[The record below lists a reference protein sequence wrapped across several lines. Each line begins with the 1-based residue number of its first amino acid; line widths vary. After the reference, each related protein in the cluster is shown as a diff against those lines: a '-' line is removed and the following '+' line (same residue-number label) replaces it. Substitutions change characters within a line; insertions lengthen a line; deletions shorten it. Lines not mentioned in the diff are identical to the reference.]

1 MLCSYKPAIPLV
13 DSMADVN
20 GETEPVLKP
29 SAILRYDLPHA
40 GSAASDGQQ
49 RTAEEL
55 TPTGEAD
62 MEVSGPG
69 SVGGGHPNRPIELRP
84 TPEVTSA
91 APGLERDDGDV
102 SQTAQQLERLND
114 DPEIRAERLARI
126 RAEIANGT
134 YETTEKL
141 ERAVERLLR
150 EIG

>member
-1 MLCSYKPAIPLV
+1 
-13 DSMADVN
+13 MADIIAT
-20 GETEPVLKP
+20 TEPLLKP
-29 SAILRYDLPHA
+29 SAILRYDRPHA
-40 GSAASDGQQ
+40 GSAASGVQQ

-62 MEVSGPG
+62 MEMSGPG
-69 SVGGGHPNRPIELRP
+69 SVGGGHADRPAELRP
-84 TPEVTSA
+84 APEVTSA
-91 APGLERDDGDV
+91 ASALERDDVDV
-102 SQTAQQLERLND
+102 ARTAQLLERLSH

>member
-1 MLCSYKPAIPLV
+1 
-13 DSMADVN
+13 
-20 GETEPVLKP
+20 
-29 SAILRYDLPHA
+29 
-40 GSAASDGQQ
+40 
-49 RTAEEL
+49 
-55 TPTGEAD
+55 

-69 SVGGGHPNRPIELRP
+69 SVGGGHPDRPIELRP
-84 TPEVTSA
+84 AQKVTSA
-91 APGLERDDGDV
+91 ESGFEMDDVDV
-102 SQTAQQLERLND
+102 SKKAQLLDQLSH